1 MNMLKA
7 TGMLLI
13 LAGVAVAQGTSKPI
27 TFAMKNGKGES
38 IGTATVTGGGNAS
51 KISLAVKGL
60 SQGTH
65 AIHVHNVAKC
75 DGPDFTSAGPHAD
88 SGSHKHGKDNPQGPH
103 SGDMDNFEVSA
114 DGTSTATVNSTMPL
128 SAITEKSL
136 VIHEK
141 ADDYKTDPSG
151 NSGARIACGV
161 AQE

>member
-1 MNMLKA
+1 MIRLK
-7 TGMLLI
+7 GIGIVLL
-13 LAGVAVAQGTSKPI
+13 LAGVAVAQGESKPA
-27 TFAMKNGKGES
+27 TFELKNGKGES
-38 IGTATVTGGGNAS
+38 VGTATVTGGGKAS
-51 KISLAVKGL
+51 KISLNVRNL

-88 SGSHKHGKDNPQGPH
+88 TGSHKHGKENPQGPH

-114 DGTSTATVNSTMPL
+114 DGTSTATVNSTMSPGEI
-128 SAITEKSL
+128 AAKSL

-161 AQE
+161 MQK